1 MDRRHEAGFTLV
13 EAMIAIVILVFGLM
27 AITNLMIVSASSNTV
42 ANHMTGATGQ
52 ANETMER
59 LKAVPFTQLTVGGDL
74 ASDAGSA
81 PNCQESAQNCVIP
94 GNFNAYRPIPGV
106 GVLRTRWTIESEDAQ
121 TMFIIVRS
129 ESTSPL
135 VGSRSRA
142 ELTMFRSCTSTVQ
155 GCPP

>member
-13 EAMIAIVILVFGLM
+13 EAMCAIVILVFGLM

-52 ANETMER
+52 ANEVMER
-59 LKAVPFTQLTVGGDL
+59 LKAVPFTQLTLGGSL
-74 ASDAGSA
+74 TSDAGSL
-81 PNCQESAQNCVIP
+81 PNCQEAAQSCVIP
-94 GNFNAYRPIPGV
+94 GNFNAYRSIPGV

-121 TMFIIVRS
+121 TMFLIVRS

-135 VGSRSRA
+135 VGTRSRA
-142 ELTMFRSCTSTVQ
+142 ELTMFRSCTSPVQ
-155 GCPP
+155 GCAP